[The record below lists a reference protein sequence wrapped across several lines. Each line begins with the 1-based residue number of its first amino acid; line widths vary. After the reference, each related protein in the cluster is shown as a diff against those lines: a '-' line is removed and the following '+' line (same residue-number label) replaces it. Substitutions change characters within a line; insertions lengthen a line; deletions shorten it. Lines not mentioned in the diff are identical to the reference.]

1 MKRVK
6 VYPPGGGEPIEVYQD
21 DVNRLVSNGWSV
33 DAPAKVA
40 DQPAADSEGNT
51 NGNTQGKQRNR
62 KGRL

>member
-21 DVNRLVSNGWSV
+21 DVDRMVIKGWSV
-33 DAPAKVA
+33 DAPAQVA
-40 DQPAADSEGNT
+40 DQPAAVSEENT

-62 KGRL
+62 KSR

>member
-33 DAPAKVA
+33 ESPANVA
-40 DQPAADSEGNT
+40 DQPASTEGKS

-62 KGRL
+62 KSR